1 MSLSSK
7 LAAAI
12 KFRIKYV
19 KFFGPINTAQI
30 LFARLTGRK
39 LFSFAPP
46 GYSLMYLRP
55 GTTDAKT
62 MMTIFVDNEYDLPY
76 VEDARFIIDGG
87 ANVGYS
93 AHWFAK
99 RFPGALILAVEAEQ
113 ANYELLT
120 MNATANPA
128 SNIIP
133 IHAALWNKMET
144 VHIANPDAGAWA
156 FQVQEGGS
164 NEGQVQGMTVDH
176 LLDVYGRDKGLLRVD
191 ILKLNIEGGEKEL
204 FESNTES
211 WLSQVDTIVIE
222 LHDWIRQGCSAAV
235 MKATEQIF
243 HIHTRQGA
251 NLMLMRMNTQQQHT
265 G

>member
-1 MSLSSK
+1 MSLRSK

-19 KFFGPINTAQI
+19 KFFGPISTAQI
-30 LFARLTGRK
+30 LFARLMGRK

-46 GYSLMYLRP
+46 GYGSMYLRP

-62 MMTIFVDNEYDLPY
+62 MMTIFVDKEYDLPY
-76 VEDARFIIDGG
+76 VDDARFIIDGG

-93 AHWFAK
+93 AHWFAR

-120 MNATANPA
+120 MNAAANPA
-128 SNIIP
+128 GNIIP
-133 IHAALWNKMET
+133 VHAALWNRMEE
-144 VHIANPDAGAWA
+144 VHIANPNAGAWA

-164 NEGQVQGMTVDH
+164 SSGQGEVQGITVDH
-176 LLDVYGRDKGLLRVD
+176 LLREYGRDKGLSRVN
-191 ILKLNIEGGEKEL
+191 ILKLNIESGEKEL
-204 FESNTES
+204 FESNTEA
-211 WLSQVDTIVIE
+211 WLPLVDTIVVE
-222 LHDWIRQGCSAAV
+222 LHDWIRQGCSTVV
-235 MKATEQIF
+235 MKATEQTF

-251 NLMLMRMNTQQQHT
+251 NLMLMRINA
-265 G
+265 